1 MRINTN
7 VAALQAQQN
16 LGRTNAAA
24 QSSMAKLSSGFRIV
38 RAGDDAAGLSIAN
51 SLRTNVRSLTQAS
64 RNVEQAQ
71 SVLSVAE
78 GAASSVEKILE
89 RMKELAVQA
98 ATDTN
103 ESQRTTL
110 NNEFTALKQEI
121 TRIAENTEFQGAKL
135 IDGSFNGKTLQIGAG
150 NSAQE
155 QLSIDI
161 GDLKAVQLG
170 LQSMDLTSRANA
182 QAAMTAIDG
191 REGDV
196 HTAGTAHLTLEAGDD
211 STLTIDG
218 TTYTVTAGTDMSR
231 EQVAAAFNALSG
243 GAFNVSVAES
253 GVFVLTTEAGAVV
266 SSGGDVDFFDSL
278 TVEAGVVG
286 GGALNQV
293 NGELSKI
300 GAMQNRLDYAQEN
313 LRTAIINTS
322 AAESV
327 IRDVDMAEE
336 MTKFSK
342 QQILQQA
349 GTAMLAQANQS
360 SQAVLQLLRG

>member
-24 QSSMAKLSSGFRIV
+24 QSSMAKLSSGFRITK
-38 RAGDDAAGLSIAN
+38 AGDDAAGLSIAN

-64 RNVEQAQ
+64 RNIEQAQ

-78 GAASSVEKILE
+78 GAASSIEKIVE

-98 ATDTN
+98 ASDTN
-103 ESQRTTL
+103 SEQL
-110 NNEFTALKQEI
+110 TALDDEYQALAEEI
-121 TRIAENTEFQGAKL
+121 DRIVGSTTFQGNTL
-135 IDGSFNGKTLQIGAG
+135 IDGTYETTGLQIQVGGSDATDDRI
-150 NSAQE
+150 E
-155 QLSIDI
+155 VKI
-161 GDLKAVQLG
+161 GDMAAATLFGTLG
-170 LQSMDLTSRANA
+170 DLTSQANA
-182 QAAMTAIDG
+182 VTAMGAADTAI
-191 REGDV
+191 
-196 HTAGTAHLTLEAGDD
+196 EA
-211 STLTIDG
+211 I
-218 TTYTVTAGTDMSR
+218 
-231 EQVAAAFNALSG
+231 
-243 GAFNVSVAES
+243 
-253 GVFVLTTEAGAVV
+253 
-266 SSGGDVDFFDSL
+266 
-278 TVEAGVVG
+278 
-286 GGALNQV
+286 
-293 NGELSKI
+293 NGELSSI
-300 GAMQNRLDYAQEN
+300 GALQNRLDYAQEN
-313 LRTAIINTS
+313 VRTAIVNNS